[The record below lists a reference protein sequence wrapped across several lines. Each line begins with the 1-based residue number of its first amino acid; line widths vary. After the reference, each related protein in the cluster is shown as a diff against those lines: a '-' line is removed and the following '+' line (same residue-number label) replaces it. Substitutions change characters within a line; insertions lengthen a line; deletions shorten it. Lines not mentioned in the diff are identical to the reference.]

1 MASESIVKIEKST
14 RKGKKYMA
22 TVRDDD
28 TNKTRIVHFGALSF
42 QQYFDST
49 RLKLYSDYNH
59 KDVQRRHNYF
69 QRFSGTKSKKK
80 ALAKVLSMTN
90 GKISPM
96 YLSHK
101 YLW

>member
-1 MASESIVKIEKST
+1 MASESIVKVEKST

-22 TVRDDD
+22 TVRDDG
-28 TNKTRIVHFGALSF
+28 TGKTRIVHFGALTF
-42 QQYFDST
+42 QQYRDST

-59 KDVQRRHNYF
+59 NDLQRRHRYF

-80 ALAKVLSMTN
+80 ALEKVLSRTN